1 MWTEEE
7 YFGEP
12 KLIGICANCGEELY
26 LGDEEVVYDSHGDLF
41 CCDTC
46 ALNYYGV
53 KEYTGE

>member
-12 KLIGICANCGEELY
+12 KLIGLCTNCNEELY
-26 LGDEEVVYDSHGDLF
+26 LGDEEVVHDSHGDLF

-46 ALNYYGV
+46 ALDYYGV
-53 KEYTGE
+53 KEYKGE

>member
-12 KLIGICANCGEELY
+12 KLIGICVNCGEELY
-26 LGDEEVVYDSHGDLF
+26 LGDEEVVQDSHGDLF

-46 ALNYYGV
+46 ALDYFGV
-53 KEYTGE
+53 EEYTGE